1 MTPHPVPPAVAT
13 LSDQLPAPP
22 SAPAMPGELASAV
35 LAGGI
40 GERWFAIRVLEP
52 GTGSPRA
59 ARDFTRQ
66 TLQGWDL
73 EVLTDDVAVIVS
85 ELVTN
90 AWRHG
95 QPPGPQAA
103 ADGPIELIFW
113 QSGRELFCVVT
124 DAGAGHP
131 VPAEPDPCA
140 EAGRGLHVIEAL
152 ASSWGWSALDP
163 YRKAVWAAL
172 PSPPRA

>member
-1 MTPHPVPPAVAT
+1 
-13 LSDQLPAPP
+13 
-22 SAPAMPGELASAV
+22 MPGELASAV

-40 GERWFAIRVLEP
+40 GERWFAIRALDP
-52 GTGSPRA
+52 GMGSPRT

-66 TLQGWDL
+66 TLRAWDL
-73 EVLTDDVAVIVS
+73 DTLTDDATVIVS

-95 QPPGPQAA
+95 LRCGLDDPA
-103 ADGPIELIFW
+103 ADPIELIFW
-113 QSGRELFCVVT
+113 RSGRELFCVVT
-124 DAGAGHP
+124 DSGEGRP
-131 VPAEPDPCA
+131 VLAEPDLCA

-152 ASSWGWSALDP
+152 ASSWGWSPLDA

-172 PSPPRA
+172 PVPAPGVIP